1 MSGFFLF
8 LYPSFTTLKI
18 YKPIF
23 PPIMNMYARLFIP
36 LLITLSLALAKFF
49 LRERAQDWD
58 GFFAYLPKVN
68 TVLIILGLT
77 WCLLVLTRILKDNL
91 LRQFDISK
99 EDNLKARKI
108 YTQINILQK
117 VANFVIIFLGFG
129 LILLSFESIR
139 QIGVGLFASAG
150 VAGIIIGFSAQKAI
164 GTLIAGIQIAFAQ
177 PFRLDDAVVV
187 EGEWGWIE
195 EINLTYVVVRIWDQR
210 RLVLPTTYFLEKP
223 FQNWT
228 RTSADIIGSVFLYT
242 DYSVPFEEL
251 RKELDRILENT
262 PLWDKKVKV
271 LQVTDAKER
280 TVESRILVSAK
291 NSPTAWDL
299 RVHVREKMISF
310 LQKNFPE
317 SLPKTRVVL
326 DNSLNELR

>member
-1 MSGFFLF
+1 MKYYKRLVIPLFFTVALGF
-8 LYPSFTTLKI
+8 SKI
-18 YKPIF
+18 YFGSVSKEWEG
-23 PPIMNMYARLFIP
+23 L
-36 LLITLSLALAKFF
+36 
-49 LRERAQDWD
+49 
-58 GFFAYLPKVN
+58 FAYLPKVN
-68 TVLIILGLT
+68 TVLIILGFT
-77 WCLLVLTRILKDNL
+77 WCLLVLSKILKGSL
-91 LRQFDISK
+91 LRLYDISK

-117 VANFVIIFLGFG
+117 VGNFVIIFFSLG

-177 PFRLDDAVVV
+177 PFRLEDAVVV

-242 DYSVPFEEL
+242 DYTISFDAL
-251 RKELDRILENT
+251 REELDRILAAT

-271 LQVTDAKER
+271 LQVTDSKEL
-280 TVESRILVSAK
+280 TVECRILVSAK

-299 RVHVREKMISF
+299 RVHVREKMIEF
-310 LQKNFPE
+310 IQKNYPDA
-317 SLPKTRVVL
+317 LPKARVVL
-326 DNSLNELR
+326 DQRSDT

>member
-1 MSGFFLF
+1 MKT
-8 LYPSFTTLKI
+8 YT
-18 YKPIF
+18 
-23 PPIMNMYARLFIP
+23 RLFIP
-36 LLITLSLALAKFF
+36 LVITLTLAILKFF
-49 LRERAQDWD
+49 LHEQSDEWE
-58 GFFAYLPKVN
+58 GLLGYLPKVN
-68 TVLIILGLT
+68 TVLIILGIT
-77 WCLLVLTRILKDNL
+77 WCLLVLSKILNQSL
-91 LRQFDISK
+91 LRQYDLSK
-99 EDNLKARKI
+99 EDNLRARKI

-117 VANFVIIFLGFG
+117 VGNFVIILFGIG

-187 EGEWGWIE
+187 EGEWGWVE

-242 DYSVPFEEL
+242 DYTISFDAL
-251 RKELDRILENT
+251 REELDRILAAT

-271 LQVTDAKER
+271 LQVTDSKEL
-280 TVESRILVSAK
+280 TVETRILVSAR

-299 RVHVREKMISF
+299 RVHVREKMIEF
-310 LQKNFPE
+310 IQKNYPE
-317 SLPKTRVVL
+317 ALPKSRVVL
-326 DNSLNELR
+326 DHRKVD

>member
-1 MSGFFLF
+1 
-8 LYPSFTTLKI
+8 
-18 YKPIF
+18 
-23 PPIMNMYARLFIP
+23 MNAYSRLFIP
-36 LLITLSLALAKFF
+36 LLITISLAVSKFLLYEKSKEWEGLF
-49 LRERAQDWD
+49 
-58 GFFAYLPKVN
+58 GYLPKAN
-68 TVLIILGLT
+68 TVLIILGFT
-77 WCLLVLTRILKDNL
+77 WCLLVLSRILKEGL
-91 LRQFDISK
+91 LNQYDISK
-99 EDNLKARKI
+99 EDNLRARKI

-117 VANFVIIFLGFG
+117 VANIVIIFFGLG

-242 DYSVPFEEL
+242 DYTISFDAL
-251 RKELDRILENT
+251 REELDRILAKT

-271 LQVTDAKER
+271 LQVTDSKEL
-280 TVESRILVSAK
+280 TVEIRILVSAK

-299 RVHVREKMISF
+299 RVHVREKMIEF
-310 LQKNFPE
+310 IQKNYPDA
-317 SLPKTRVVL
+317 LPKSRVVL
-326 DNSLNELR
+326 DKK

>member
-1 MSGFFLF
+1 MKNYRRLIIPFLV
-8 LYPSFTTLKI
+8 TLVLVLAKI
-18 YKPIF
+18 YF
-23 PPIMNMYARLFIP
+23 REESATWTGLF
-36 LLITLSLALAKFF
+36 SV
-49 LRERAQDWD
+49 
-58 GFFAYLPKVN
+58 LPHIN
-68 TVLIILGLT
+68 TILIILGFT
-77 WCLLVLTRILKDNL
+77 WCLLVLTGILKRVFL
-91 LRQFDISK
+91 KQFDISQ
-99 EDNLKARKI
+99 ENNLRARKV
-108 YTQINILQK
+108 YTQLNILQK
-117 VANFVIIFLGFG
+117 IVNFIIIILGIG
-129 LILLSFESIR
+129 LILVSFEPIR
-139 QIGVGLFASAG
+139 KIGVGLFASAG

-164 GTLIAGIQIAFAQ
+164 GTLVAGIQIAFAQ

-228 RTSADIIGSVFLYT
+228 RTSADIIGSVFIYT
-242 DYSVPFEEL
+242 DYSVPFDAL
-251 RKELDRILENT
+251 REELDRILENT

-299 RVHVREKMISF
+299 RVHVREKMIEF
-310 LQKNFPE
+310 LQKNYPAA
-317 SLPKTRVVL
+317 LPRTRVVL
-326 DNSLNELR
+326 EENKSS

>member
-1 MSGFFLF
+1 
-8 LYPSFTTLKI
+8 
-18 YKPIF
+18 
-23 PPIMNMYARLFIP
+23 MNVYSRLFIP
-36 LLITLSLALAKFF
+36 LLLTLSLAFAKFF
-49 LRERAQDWD
+49 LQEKSKDWD
-58 GFFAYLPKVN
+58 GVFSYLPKIN
-68 TVLIILGLT
+68 TVLIILGIT
-77 WCLLVLTRILKDNL
+77 WCLLIMTRILKDNL
-91 LRQFDISK
+91 LRKFDISQ
-99 EDNLKARKI
+99 ENNLKARKI
-108 YTQINILQK
+108 STQINILQK
-117 VANFVIIFLGFG
+117 VGNFIIILIGLG

-242 DYSVPFEEL
+242 DYTISFDAL
-251 RKELDRILENT
+251 RDELDRILAAS

-271 LQVTDAKER
+271 LQVTDTKEM
-280 TVESRILVSAK
+280 TVETRILVSAK

-299 RVHVREKMISF
+299 RVHVREKMINF
-310 LQKNFPE
+310 IQKNYPE
-317 SLPKTRVVL
+317 ALPKTRVVL
-326 DNSLNELR
+326 DQRKE

>member
-1 MSGFFLF
+1 MT
-8 LYPSFTTLKI
+8 Y
-18 YKPIF
+18 YK
-23 PPIMNMYARLFIP
+23 RLVVP
-36 LLITLSLALAKFF
+36 LLFTLSL
-49 LRERAQDWD
+49 
-58 GFFAYLPKVN
+58 GFSKIYFGSESNEWGGLFAYLSKVN
-68 TVLIILGLT
+68 TVLIILGFT
-77 WCLLVLTRILKDNL
+77 WCMLVLSKILKGSL
-91 LRQFDISK
+91 LRQYDISK
-99 EDNLKARKI
+99 EDNLRARKI

-117 VANFVIIFLGFG
+117 VGNFVIVFFGLG

-177 PFRLDDAVVV
+177 PFRLEDAVVV

-242 DYSVPFEEL
+242 DYTISFDALREEL
-251 RKELDRILENT
+251 ERILAAS

-271 LQVTDAKER
+271 LQVTDSKEL
-280 TVESRILVSAK
+280 TVEIRILVSAK

-299 RVHVREKMISF
+299 RVHVREKMIEF
-310 LQKNFPE
+310 IQKNYPDA
-317 SLPKTRVVL
+317 LPKARVVL
-326 DNSLNELR
+326 DQKSNV

>member
-1 MSGFFLF
+1 MV
-8 LYPSFTTLKI
+8 TLVLVLAKI
-18 YKPIF
+18 YF
-23 PPIMNMYARLFIP
+23 REESASWTGLF
-36 LLITLSLALAKFF
+36 SV
-49 LRERAQDWD
+49 
-58 GFFAYLPKVN
+58 LPHIN
-68 TVLIILGLT
+68 TILIILGFT
-77 WCLLVLTRILKDNL
+77 WCLLVLTGILKRVFL
-91 LRQFDISK
+91 KQFDISQ
-99 EDNLKARKI
+99 ENNLRARKV
-108 YTQINILQK
+108 YTQLNILQK
-117 VANFVIIFLGFG
+117 IVNFIIIILGIG
-129 LILLSFESIR
+129 LILVSFEPIR
-139 QIGVGLFASAG
+139 KIGVGLFASAG

-164 GTLIAGIQIAFAQ
+164 GTLVAGIQIAFAQ

-242 DYSVPFEEL
+242 DYSVPFDAL
-251 RKELDRILENT
+251 REELDRILENT

-299 RVHVREKMISF
+299 RVHVREKMIEF
-310 LQKNFPE
+310 LQKNYPAA
-317 SLPKTRVVL
+317 LPRTRVVL
-326 DNSLNELR
+326 EENKKT